1 VEYIYVDAN
10 ETEEKKMRKKKV
22 LSLILIAV
30 LLSLSLVGC
39 GGGGGGGG
47 EVPEDKPIVIK
58 VGHTDTSSRS
68 TNISVEWLADYMAE
82 QTDGRVIVEAYP
94 DGQLGDDPE
103 MCKGLL
109 LGTVQVYF
117 GLSGVLGGIVGPQLD
132 IVDLPF
138 LYTSYDNW
146 VEGSFDK
153 GGLEIYNELLE
164 GTGYTVVDLMYNG
177 MMNLASSKKVY
188 KNKADMAGYKVR
200 VTSSEMNVKIF
211 NALGANPTPMA
222 WGEVYTSVVQGAV
235 DGLTHSL
242 GVFNDFKFYE
252 YAPYITLTEHQ
263 SSPYTVVMATSF
275 LDSLPED
282 IREIWLDGLHQACEM
297 QREMERELELGY
309 VDTFIANG
317 ATVYASTDEEKA
329 AFYELCKDIY
339 DAQRDITGADVFD
352 RFLATAGK

>member
-1 VEYIYVDAN
+1 MKIN
-10 ETEEKKMRKKKV
+10 K
-22 LSLILIAV
+22 ILALTLV
-30 LLSLSLVGC
+30 ALLLLLSLAGC
-39 GGGGGGGG
+39 GGRPATEGEGEGEG
-47 EVPEDKPIVIK
+47 EVVSEEPIVIK
-58 VGHTDTSSRS
+58 VGHTDTSNRS
-68 TNISVEWLADYMAE
+68 TNISIEWLAEYMAE

-109 LGTVQVYF
+109 LDTVQVYF

-132 IVDLPF
+132 VVDLPF
-138 LYTSYDNW
+138 LYNSYDEW
-146 VEGSFDK
+146 VAGSFEK

-164 GTGYTVVDLMYNG
+164 GSGYTVVDFMYNG

-188 KNKADMAGYKVR
+188 KNSADMAGYKVR
-200 VTSSEMNVKIF
+200 VTSSELNVKIF
-211 NALGANPTPMA
+211 EALGANPTPMA

-252 YAPYITLTEHQ
+252 YAPYITLSEHQ
-263 SSPYTVVMATSF
+263 SSPYTVVMSTAF
-275 LDSLPED
+275 LESLPDD
-282 IREIWLDGLHQACEM
+282 IYDIWMDGIHQACAK
-297 QREMERELELGY
+297 QREMERELELSY
-309 VDTFIANG
+309 VDTFIENG
-317 ATVYASTDEEKA
+317 ATVYANTVEEKA

-339 DAQRDITGADVFD
+339 AEQREITGADVFD